1 MKTSFLSTAAL
12 FVALIGAQ
20 FSSAQTNSDI
30 IQETVKTEMQTIQE
44 LVKLDARQTKLV
56 ERYIMGR
63 EKDYFQAVYGKNLGQ
78 PDVQKAKNKIDDYF
92 VVNMKSTL
100 SGQQISN
107 LKPYFAAKQLK
118 L

>member
-1 MKTSFLSTAAL
+1 MKTSFLSTVAL

-30 IQETVKTEMQTIQE
+30 IHETVKTEMQSIQE
-44 LVKLDARQTKLV
+44 LVKLDARQIKLV
-56 ERYIMGR
+56 ERHIMGR
-63 EKDYFQAVYGKNLGQ
+63 EKNYFQEVYGKNLEK
-78 PDVQKAKNKIDDYF
+78 PNVQKAKNKIDDYF
-92 VVNMKSTL
+92 VISMKSTL
-100 SGQQISN
+100 SGQQISD